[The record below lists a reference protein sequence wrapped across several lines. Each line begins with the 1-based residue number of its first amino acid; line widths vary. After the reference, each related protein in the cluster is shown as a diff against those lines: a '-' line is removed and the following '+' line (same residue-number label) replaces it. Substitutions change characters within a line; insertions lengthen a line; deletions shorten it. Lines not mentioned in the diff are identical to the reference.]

1 MCKLSYK
8 RSFDCYLET
17 FNAICTING
26 LKNPMYVESNAASD
40 FPRAMMNQAKT
51 VCFIRSGMHFH
62 RTEQDL
68 IDEISN
74 TPGVLSHNLF
84 GKQKCH
90 FIENGEN
97 FEMTYTGPAKGFDGT
112 VSV

>member
-62 RTEQDL
+62 RVGTTNGLENQRQG
-68 IDEISN
+68 
-74 TPGVLSHNLF
+74 TPKL
-84 GKQKCH
+84 
-90 FIENGEN
+90 
-97 FEMTYTGPAKGFDGT
+97 D
-112 VSV
+112 